1 MPEETPQGGELEE
14 AALDPELEQRI
25 SALVSQLVAD
35 DPAGWAEAEAA
46 LREIGSPA
54 AARLE
59 FSLTDSR
66 LSLAGR
72 MRAGTLLG
80 NIGDRRFSDPDLIG
94 PLMEVPGGPF
104 LMGGL
109 PGEPEAET
117 NALPQHEVEVA
128 TFWMT
133 RYTVTNQAFRLFV
146 EDGGYARHE
155 YWLEEGWAWRERRQI
170 DAPHYW
176 EKAVDLP
183 NHPVVGVSWFEAMA
197 YVSWLNAR
205 QTARGELKSAEV
217 IRLPTEAEWEKAGR
231 GGTTLDRRRAR
242 PNPMPGRRYP
252 WGDAFL
258 ATMCNTAESQIGRTN
273 PVGMYA
279 DAESPYK
286 IEGLAGN
293 VLEWCSSRPVAYP
306 YNAHDGRELL
316 GGGERTYRIARGGAW
331 TFNGGAARCAYRHWN
346 HPDFRGNM
354 IGLRIVRGR
363 AVV

>member
-1 MPEETPQGGELEE
+1 MAEDIAAGSEVGGVEIDAELEG
-14 AALDPELEQRI
+14 RI
-25 SALVSQLVAD
+25 HALVNQLVGD
-35 DPAGWAEAEAA
+35 DASGWAEAEAA
-46 LREIGSPA
+46 LREIGAPA

-66 LSLAGR
+66 IGAAGR
-72 MRAGTLLG
+72 ARAGTLLG
-80 NIGDRRFSDPDLIG
+80 LIGDPRLADPDHLG
-94 PLMEVPGGPF
+94 PFMEVPGGPF
-104 LMGGL
+104 LMGGV
-109 PGEPEAET
+109 PGEPDAET
-117 NALPQHEVEVA
+117 NALPQHEVDVP
-128 TFWMT
+128 TFWMA
-133 RYTVTNQAFRLFV
+133 RYCVTNQAFGLFV
-146 EDGGYARHE
+146 ADGGYARRE
-155 YWLEEGWAWRERRQI
+155 YWLEEGWAWRERQQLE
-170 DAPHYW
+170 APHFW
-176 EKAVDLP
+176 QKAAGLP

-197 YVSWLNAR
+197 YAHWLNER
-205 QTARGELKSAEV
+205 QAGRGELKSAETM
-217 IRLPTEAEWEKAGR
+217 RLPTEAEWEKAAR

-258 ATMCNTAESQIGRTN
+258 ATMCNTAESQIGHTT

-306 YNAHDGRELL
+306 YSAHDGRELL
-316 GGGERTYRIARGGAW
+316 GGGERTYRVARGGAW
-331 TFNGGAARCAYRHWN
+331 AFNGAAARCAYRHWN

-363 AVV
+363 PVI